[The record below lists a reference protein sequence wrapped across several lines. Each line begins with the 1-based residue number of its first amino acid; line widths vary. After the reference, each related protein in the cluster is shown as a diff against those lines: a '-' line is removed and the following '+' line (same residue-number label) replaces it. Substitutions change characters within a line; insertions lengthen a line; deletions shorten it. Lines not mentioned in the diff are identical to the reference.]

1 MRGFCCSVIMN
12 SFFDISG
19 LSTLLIMKNILSRQT
34 RGKAL
39 IYSEKYQSDS
49 SLLWNDLLREMVKT
63 RKAEWSIVPD
73 SYIMY
78 PVTYKE
84 QDRLLE
90 CACYDN
96 QEIGNYMHYMDI
108 RRNVKQEFL
117 LEKMELI

>member
-1 MRGFCCSVIMN
+1 
-12 SFFDISG
+12 
-19 LSTLLIMKNILSRQT
+19 
-34 RGKAL
+34 
-39 IYSEKYQSDS
+39 
-49 SLLWNDLLREMVKT
+49 MVKT

-108 RRNVKQEFL
+108 RLQCETGVPFGKDGIDLMERYKNR
-117 LEKMELI
+117 LERIPLGRLRVRITLEMILISWIMRISRWDVMRRQKRSFRLTG